1 MERELGP
8 GLEREQWDPRL
19 LPRRG
24 CHRYPVARVPWS
36 KHFCA
41 PRSNTLAPSWDSS
54 SGNWAFDETASIS
67 KPLTKLGGWKTIQMR
82 RFYHF
87 GYFPNRVSC
96 FRRFPQEVG
105 FQNFGA
111 QICKMDLR
119 ASGFKVAW
127 LGKWSQL
134 LKGLVEK
141 CSGSKMFQKC
151 VPEHRAP
158 AVFWEGAGPERWV
171 KRGPA
176 GRAVPPWGVC
186 VPCPLTGSGG
196 PASPARVCGLFS
208 SSRLP
213 FLLQPALRDIVL
225 VGPRLFVR
233 APTAVCTPG
242 SRVPVHGR
250 PDSEETSDLRLNIP
264 FKKGGSV

>member
-1 MERELGP
+1 MRALGGGVSRPCPRPPPKGQQCPAEGRVWRGNWAQGLRESSGIQDSSQDTDAT
-8 GLEREQWDPRL
+8 G
-19 LPRRG
+19 
-24 CHRYPVARVPWS
+24 YPVARVPWS
-36 KHFCA
+36 KRFCA

-54 SGNWAFDETASIS
+54 SRNWAFDETASIS

-127 LGKWSQL
+127 LGKWSRL

-186 VPCPLTGSGG
+186 VLYPLTASGG
-196 PASPARVCGLFS
+196 PASPAHVCGLFS
-208 SSRLP
+208 SSRPCGTLCWW
-213 FLLQPALRDIVL
+213 VL
-225 VGPRLFVR
+225 
-233 APTAVCTPG
+233 G
-242 SRVPVHGR
+242 S
-250 PDSEETSDLRLNIP
+250 L
-264 FKKGGSV
+264 